1 MLHDERKSKTERQQL
16 PAKQYITLEED
27 HTTFIVGVLFQNVK
41 GFWILTVVRESLI
54 RIEQ

>member
-1 MLHDERKSKTERQQL
+1 MLSERAKNETATAYKT
-16 PAKQYITLEED
+16 IHTLEED

-54 RIEQ
+54 RINQ